1 MKISDRVKRL
11 FTKSEPEK
19 PEKKDESYF
28 DLTKNIVNA
37 RDSRWWNWASIP
49 LDKIHC
55 WDWEEIETHILKEK
69 NIQKETLMLYLG
81 VSERTIR
88 RWKSGESS
96 PSKQTNRL
104 LDLLYVDFV
113 YIS

>member
-11 FTKSEPEK
+11 FTKSESEK

-37 RDSRWWNWASIP
+37 RDSRWWNWTYIP

-69 NIQKETLMLYLG
+69 NIQEETLMLYLG
-81 VSERTIR
+81 VGERTIR

-104 LDLLYVDFV
+104 LDLLYADFV

>member
-11 FTKSEPEK
+11 FTKSE

-49 LDKIHC
+49 LDKILYIG
-55 WDWEEIETHILKEK
+55 DEIDSGNDREIAEKVGHAIKTKDVNETNAVLRIL
-69 NIQKETLMLYLG
+69 LG
-81 VSERTIR
+81 R
-88 RWKSGESS
+88 
-96 PSKQTNRL
+96 
-104 LDLLYVDFV
+104 
-113 YIS
+113 